1 MTKTTSA
8 VNVRTEAV
16 RVLRWRGGSHPTEQ
30 AIRLQ
35 LMQQGVQPY
44 TWTQPA
50 NFRYPLRSHAHDKV
64 LCCVEG
70 SLEAILPDLNQR
82 VVLRPGDRLEV
93 PRNVRYA
100 LIIGARGARCLEF
113 QPPQGAESAKN

>member
-1 MTKTTSA
+1 MTKATSTSTA
-8 VNVRTEAV
+8 RTEPV

-35 LMQQGVQPY
+35 LASQGIQPY
-44 TWTQPA
+44 TWTQGA

-70 SLEAILPDLNQR
+70 SLEALLPDLNQR
-82 VVLRPGDRLEV
+82 VVLRPGDRLEL

-113 QPPQGAESAKN
+113 QPPQRAELRN